1 MCYAIDFEKQMER
14 RDLYR
19 KLNEIMKTFSER
31 ERTIFVSR
39 LQYDIPYKQLGE
51 ELGVTSNR
59 VRQIYEKILRML
71 RHPKRV
77 KILSEYFDVVHD
89 YRKKIESMRND
100 DKVHVILPLK
110 VYDYNSLKEA
120 ILDYDIW
127 RNKLYYIIGNN
138 CKNV

>member
-1 MCYAIDFEKQMER
+1 MCYVIDFERKMEL

-19 KLNEIMKTFSER
+19 KLNEIMKNFSER
-31 ERTIFVSR
+31 ERVIFVAR

-51 ELGVTSNR
+51 ELGITSNR

-71 RHPKRV
+71 HHPKRV
-77 KILSEYFDVVHD
+77 KVLSEYFEVVYD
-89 YRKKIESMRND
+89 YRMKIKSMRSD

-120 ILDYDIW
+120 ILDYNIW
-127 RNKLYYIIGNN
+127 KDKIYYVIGKN